1 VGRVVTIEI
10 SEAAARRAQETAN
23 RNNRR
28 VEDVLAEWLDR
39 LATDPPVDTLP
50 DDQILALCRSELADN
65 QQDELGE
72 LLVRNREGKLTTE
85 EQTHFDELMHLYRRG
100 LVRKAQAFQ
109 VAVARELIPSLG

>member
-1 VGRVVTIEI
+1 MGRLVTIEI

-39 LATDPPVDTLP
+39 LAADLPVDTLP
-50 DDQILALCRSELADN
+50 DDQVLALCRSELADN
-65 QQDELGE
+65 QQDELGD
-72 LLVRNREGKLTTE
+72 LLVRNREGILTTV
-85 EQTHFDELMHLYRRG
+85 EQARFVELMQVYRRG